1 MDTVVGTILVAVIL
15 IAIVA
20 AIIYK
25 LVKDKK
31 HGKALAVAAAAV
43 VQILLA
49 VTGHDKTVINFGEV
63 I

>member
-1 MDTVVGTILVAVIL
+1 MDTVDGTILVAVIL

-25 LVKDKK
+25 LVK
-31 HGKALAVAAAAV
+31 AVAAAAV